1 MQPANSLRPAL
12 SERYLSWFLAALCCW
27 VIFQNLGA
35 AHLFE
40 PDEGRNAERARELL
54 LLNNWAIP
62 HENFL
67 PALDKTIFLYWLIAI
82 AYKLFGVS
90 EWSARLPSALAALG
104 CLFLVYQ
111 FARDRWGYWVALWS
125 TLILLTNI
133 QFFFYSRLVIFD
145 MTLTLLTTLVLIE
158 YRRALDTGNPHS
170 RPRHI
175 ALMSAAMGLATLA
188 KGPIGALLPAMV
200 IFFHLLLLRR
210 WSFLAWR
217 NLLLGGIVFSAI
229 VAPWAGWT
237 ETRYPG
243 YLRYFFWE
251 ENVLRFL
258 TPHFQRGEP
267 WYYFIIVLA
276 CGFFPWSLL
285 LPSTIKNTW
294 TKSLAKDNLFLIL
307 WIVVPFLFFS
317 ASNSKLP
324 HYILPIFPA
333 LSILTGQFIKSVS
346 EDPDIARRRVL
357 SLPWLALLLM
367 AAYLIVGSQWPALL
381 HHEIRETV
389 TQMSVFQR
397 TANIALILV
406 SAWFAFSAAR
416 GWWSPTG
423 TPVGRNPEQEA
434 PAKAGALVEGWQ
446 EQRVVYLRHCLGLAL
461 LLFCVAQMFA
471 AASLTRSAKTLAERA
486 SPFIRPQDQ
495 LVLYDAYLNGLPFYL
510 RVERPI
516 WVIWSGRS
524 KIIMQ
529 NIYVAQKQPTPA
541 PGFGPVLFTFE
552 EFAKEWKDEKQ
563 PLLVFLKQRQ
573 ISRLLRQGGNA
584 PRELT
589 TVGEFV
595 LVSHR

>member
-1 MQPANSLRPAL
+1 M
-12 SERYLSWFLAALCCW
+12 SWFLAALCCW

-54 LLNNWAIP
+54 VLNNWAIP

-104 CLFLVYQ
+104 CLLLVYK
-111 FARDRWGYWVALWS
+111 FARDRWGNWVALWS

-145 MTLTLLTTLVLIE
+145 MTLTFLTTLALIE
-158 YRRALDTGNPHS
+158 YSQALDTGDPHS

-175 ALMSAAMGLATLA
+175 VLMSAAMGLATLA

-237 ETRYPG
+237 ETKHPG

-307 WIVVPFLFFS
+307 WSVVPFLFFS

-333 LSILTGQFIKSVS
+333 LSIMTGRYINAISA
-346 EDPDIARRRVL
+346 DPGATRRWVL
-357 SLPWLALLLM
+357 CLPWLALLLIVT
-367 AAYLIVGSQWPALL
+367 YLIIGVYQPALL

-389 TQMSVFQR
+389 TQMSVLQQ

-406 SAWFAFSAAR
+406 SAWFAFSALK
-416 GWWSPTG
+416 
-423 TPVGRNPEQEA
+423 GRWQ
-434 PAKAGALVEGWQ
+434 WQ
-446 EQRVVYLRHCLGLAL
+446 EQLVVYLRHCLGLVL

-471 AASLTRSAKTLAERA
+471 AASQTRSAKTLAERA

-541 PGFGPVLFTFE
+541 LGFGPVLFTFE
-552 EFAKEWKDEKQ
+552 EFAKEWKEAKQ

-573 ISRLLRQGGNA
+573 LSRLLRQGGDT
-584 PRELT
+584 PRELAR
-589 TVGEFV
+589 VGEFV

>member
-1 MQPANSLRPAL
+1 M
-12 SERYLSWFLAALCCW
+12 
-27 VIFQNLGA
+27 VFQNLGA

-67 PALDKTIFLYWLIAI
+67 PALDKTIVLYWLIAI
-82 AYKLFGVS
+82 AYKCFGVS

-104 CLFLVYQ
+104 CLLLVYR
-111 FARDRWGYWVALWS
+111 FARDRWGNWVALWS

-145 MTLTLLTTLVLIE
+145 MTLALFMTLALIE
-158 YRRALDTGNPHS
+158 YHQALETGDPHA

-267 WYYFIIVLA
+267 WYYFIIVVA

-285 LPSTIKNTW
+285 LPSTVKNTW
-294 TKSLAKDNLFLIL
+294 NKSPAKDNLFLIL

-333 LSILTGQFIKSVS
+333 LSILTGRYISAIG
-346 EDPDIARRRVL
+346 EDPGTNRRWVL
-357 SLPWLALLLM
+357 CLPWLALLCM
-367 AAYLIVGSQWPALL
+367 ATYLIIGAYQPALL
-381 HHEIRETV
+381 HREIRETV
-389 TQMSVFQR
+389 TQMSVFQQ
-397 TANIALILV
+397 TTNIALIIV

-416 GWWSPTG
+416 GLWSPTG
-423 TPVGRNPEQEA
+423 TPVGRNPEREP
-434 PAKAGALVEGWQ
+434 PAKAGARVEGWK
-446 EQRVVYLRHCLGLAL
+446 EQRAVYLYHCLGMAL
-461 LLFCVAQMFA
+461 LLFFVAQTFA
-471 AASLTRSAKTLAERA
+471 AASQTRSAKTLAERA

-529 NIYVAQKQPTPA
+529 NIYVAQKQPAPA

-552 EFAKEWKDEKQ
+552 EFAKEWREAKQ

-573 ISRLLRQGGNA
+573 IARLLRQGGDI
-584 PRELT
+584 PKELT
-589 TVGEFV
+589 RVGEFV
-595 LVSHR
+595 LVSNR

>member
-1 MQPANSLRPAL
+1 M
-12 SERYLSWFLAALCCW
+12 SWFLAALCCW

-54 LLNNWAIP
+54 VLNNWAIP

-67 PALDKTIFLYWLIAI
+67 PALDKTIFLYWLIAV

-104 CLFLVYQ
+104 CLLLVYK
-111 FARDRWGYWVALWS
+111 FARDRWGNWVALWS

-145 MTLTLLTTLVLIE
+145 MTLTFLTTLALIE
-158 YRRALDTGNPHS
+158 YSQALDTGDPHS

-175 ALMSAAMGLATLA
+175 VLMSAAMGLATLA

-237 ETRYPG
+237 ETKHPG

-307 WIVVPFLFFS
+307 WSVVPFLFFS

-333 LSILTGQFIKSVS
+333 LSIMTGRYINAISA
-346 EDPDIARRRVL
+346 DPGATRRWVL
-357 SLPWLALLLM
+357 CLPWLALLLIVT
-367 AAYLIVGSQWPALL
+367 YLIIGVYQPALL

-389 TQMSVFQR
+389 TQMSVLQQ

-406 SAWFAFSAAR
+406 SAWFAVSALK
-416 GWWSPTG
+416 
-423 TPVGRNPEQEA
+423 GR
-434 PAKAGALVEGWQ
+434 WQ
-446 EQRVVYLRHCLGLAL
+446 EQRVVYLRHCLGLVL

-471 AASLTRSAKTLAERA
+471 AASQTRSAKTLAERA

-541 PGFGPVLFTFE
+541 LGFGPVLFTFE
-552 EFAKEWKDEKQ
+552 EFAKEWKEAKQ

-573 ISRLLRQGGNA
+573 LSRLLRQGGDT
-584 PRELT
+584 PRELAR
-589 TVGEFV
+589 VGEFV

>member
-1 MQPANSLRPAL
+1 M
-12 SERYLSWFLAALCCW
+12 SWFLAALCCW

-54 LLNNWAIP
+54 VLNNWAIP

-104 CLFLVYQ
+104 CLLLVYK
-111 FARDRWGYWVALWS
+111 FARDRWGNWVALWS

-145 MTLTLLTTLVLIE
+145 MTLTFLTTLALIE
-158 YRRALDTGNPHS
+158 YSQALDTGDPHS

-175 ALMSAAMGLATLA
+175 VLMSAAMGLATLA

-200 IFFHLLLLRR
+200 VFFHLLLLRR
-210 WSFLAWR
+210 WAFLTWR

-237 ETRYPG
+237 ETKHPG

-307 WIVVPFLFFS
+307 WSVVPFLFFS

-333 LSILTGQFIKSVS
+333 LSIMTGRYINAISA
-346 EDPDIARRRVL
+346 DPGATRRWVL
-357 SLPWLALLLM
+357 CLPWLALLLIVT
-367 AAYLIVGSQWPALL
+367 YLIIGVYQPALL

-389 TQMSVFQR
+389 TQMSVLQQ

-406 SAWFAFSAAR
+406 SAWFAVNALK
-416 GWWSPTG
+416 
-423 TPVGRNPEQEA
+423 GR
-434 PAKAGALVEGWQ
+434 WQ
-446 EQRVVYLRHCLGLAL
+446 EQRVVYLRHCLGLVL

-471 AASLTRSAKTLAERA
+471 AASQTRSAKTLAERA

-495 LVLYDAYLNGLPFYL
+495 LVLYDAYLNGLPYYL

-541 PGFGPVLFTFE
+541 LGFGPVLFTFE
-552 EFAKEWKDEKQ
+552 EFAKEWKEAKQ

-573 ISRLLRQGGNA
+573 LSRLLRQGGDT
-584 PRELT
+584 PRELAR
-589 TVGEFV
+589 VGEFV

>member
-1 MQPANSLRPAL
+1 MQFANSSRSVF
-12 SERYLSWFLAALCCW
+12 SERYLSWFLAVLCCW

-54 LLNNWAIP
+54 LINNWAIP

-104 CLFLVYQ
+104 CLLLVYR
-111 FARDRWGYWVALWS
+111 FVRDRWGNWAALWS
-125 TLILLTNI
+125 ALILLTNI

-145 MTLTLLTTLVLIE
+145 MTLTFLTTLALIE
-158 YRRALDTGNPHS
+158 YHQALDTGEPNARS
-170 RPRHI
+170 RHI
-175 ALMSAAMGLATLA
+175 LVMSAAMGLATLV

-210 WSFLAWR
+210 WSFLTWR

-229 VAPWAGWT
+229 VAPWAAWT
-237 ETRYPG
+237 ESKHPG

-267 WYYFIIVLA
+267 WYYFIIVVV
-276 CGFFPWSLL
+276 CGFFPWSFL

-294 TKSLAKDNLFLIL
+294 NKSLAKENLFLIL

-333 LSILTGQFIKSVS
+333 LAILTAQSIEAIS
-346 EDPDIARRRVL
+346 ENPATTRRRVL
-357 SLPWLALLLM
+357 SLPWLALLLILLYLLIG
-367 AAYLIVGSQWPALL
+367 AYQPALL

-397 TANIALILV
+397 TANIALIFV
-406 SAWFAFSAAR
+406 SAWFAFSALK
-416 GWWSPTG
+416 
-423 TPVGRNPEQEA
+423 GR
-434 PAKAGALVEGWQ
+434 WQ
-446 EQRVVYLRHCLGLAL
+446 EQRSVYLWHCLGMAL
-461 LLFCVAQMFA
+461 LFLFVAQTFA
-471 AASLTRSAKTLAERA
+471 AASQTRSAKTLAERA
-486 SPFIRPQDQ
+486 NPFIRPESQ
-495 LVLYDAYLNGLPFYL
+495 LVFYDVYLNGMPFYL

-516 WVIWSGRS
+516 WVIWSGRN

-529 NIYVAQKQPTPA
+529 NIYVAQKQPAPA
-541 PGFGPVLFTFE
+541 PGYGPVLFTFE
-552 EFAKEWKDEKQ
+552 EFAKEWKDGKQ
-563 PLLVFLKQRQ
+563 PLLVFLKRRQ
-573 ISRLLRQGGNA
+573 ISRLLPQGGDI
-584 PRELT
+584 PKELT
-589 TVGEFV
+589 RAGEFV
-595 LVSHR
+595 LVSNH

>member
-1 MQPANSLRPAL
+1 M
-12 SERYLSWFLAALCCW
+12 SWFLAALCCW

-54 LLNNWAIP
+54 VLNNWAIP

-82 AYKLFGVS
+82 TYKLFGVS

-104 CLFLVYQ
+104 CLLLVYK
-111 FARDRWGYWVALWS
+111 FARDRWGNWVALWS

-145 MTLTLLTTLVLIE
+145 MTLTFLTTLALIE
-158 YRRALDTGNPHS
+158 YSQALDTGDPHS

-175 ALMSAAMGLATLA
+175 VLMSAAMGLATLA

-237 ETRYPG
+237 ETKHPG

-307 WIVVPFLFFS
+307 WSVGRYINAIS
-317 ASNSKLP
+317 A
-324 HYILPIFPA
+324 
-333 LSILTGQFIKSVS
+333 
-346 EDPDIARRRVL
+346 DPGATRRWVL
-357 SLPWLALLLM
+357 CLPWLALLLIVT
-367 AAYLIVGSQWPALL
+367 YLIIGVYQPALL

-389 TQMSVFQR
+389 TQMSVLQQ

-406 SAWFAFSAAR
+406 SAWFAFSALK
-416 GWWSPTG
+416 
-423 TPVGRNPEQEA
+423 GRWQ
-434 PAKAGALVEGWQ
+434 WQ
-446 EQRVVYLRHCLGLAL
+446 EQLVVYLRHCLGLVL

-471 AASLTRSAKTLAERA
+471 AASQTRSAKTLAERA

-510 RVERPI
+510 RVARPI

-541 PGFGPVLFTFE
+541 LGFGPVLFTFE
-552 EFAKEWKDEKQ
+552 EFAKEWKEAKQ

-573 ISRLLRQGGNA
+573 LSRLLRQGGDT
-584 PRELT
+584 PRELAR
-589 TVGEFV
+589 VGEFV

>member
-1 MQPANSLRPAL
+1 MQPANGLRPPF
-12 SERYLSWFLAALCCW
+12 SERYWPWFLAVVCCL

-67 PALDKTIFLYWLIAI
+67 PALDKTIFFYWLIAI
-82 AYKLFGVS
+82 AYKCFGVS

-104 CLFLVYQ
+104 CLLLVYR
-111 FARDRWGYWVALWS
+111 FGRERWGSWEARWS

-133 QFFFYSRLVIFD
+133 EFFLYSRIVIFD
-145 MTLTLLTTLVLIE
+145 MTLTFFTTLALIA
-158 YRRALDTGNPHS
+158 YHQALNTGDRNA

-175 ALMSAAMGLATLA
+175 IVMSAAMGLATLA

-200 IFFHLLLLRR
+200 IFFHLLFLRK

-237 ETRYPG
+237 EASYPG

-258 TPHFQRGEP
+258 TPHFQRSEP
-267 WYYFIIVLA
+267 WYYFIIVVA

-285 LPSTIKNTW
+285 LPSAIKNTW
-294 TKSLAKDNLFLIL
+294 SKSLAKDNLFLIL

-317 ASNSKLP
+317 ASHSKLP

-333 LSILTGQFIKSVS
+333 LSVLTGRCVKAIS
-346 EDPDIARRRVL
+346 EDPAVARRWVL
-357 SLPWLALLLM
+357 CLPWLALFMM
-367 AAYLIVGSQWPALL
+367 ATFLIIGANWPALL

-389 TQMSVFQR
+389 TQMPALQR
-397 TANIALILV
+397 SANIVLIFV
-406 SAWFAFSAAR
+406 TAWFAFSAAR
-416 GWWSPTG
+416 ELW
-423 TPVGRNPEQEA
+423 
-434 PAKAGALVEGWQ
+434 K
-446 EQRVVYLRHCLGLAL
+446 EQRVVYLCHCLGMAL
-461 LLFCVAQMFA
+461 LLFFVGQIFA
-471 AASLTRSAKTLAERA
+471 AASQTRSAKTLAERA
-486 SPFIRPQDQ
+486 SPFIKPQDQ
-495 LVLYDAYLNGLPFYL
+495 LVFYDVYLNGLLFYL

-516 WVIWSGRS
+516 WVIWSGRR

-529 NIYVAQKQPTPA
+529 NIYVAQKQPAPA
-541 PGFGPVLFTFE
+541 PGYGPVLFTFE
-552 EFAKEWKDEKQ
+552 EFAKEWKEAKQ

-573 ISRLLRQGGNA
+573 TPRLSRQGRDI

-589 TVGEFV
+589 RAGEFV
-595 LVSHR
+595 LVSIP

>member
-1 MQPANSLRPAL
+1 M
-12 SERYLSWFLAALCCW
+12 
-27 VIFQNLGA
+27 VFQNLGA

-104 CLFLVYQ
+104 CLLLVYR
-111 FARDRWGYWVALWS
+111 FAHDRWGNWVALWS

-145 MTLTLLTTLVLIE
+145 MTLALFTTLALIE
-158 YRRALDTGNPHS
+158 YHQALETGDPHA

-251 ENVLRFL
+251 ENILRFL

-267 WYYFIIVLA
+267 WYYFFIVLA

-285 LPSTIKNTW
+285 LPSTVKNTW
-294 TKSLAKDNLFLIL
+294 NKSPAKDNLFLIL

-333 LSILTGQFIKSVS
+333 LSILTGRYINAIS
-346 EDPDIARRRVL
+346 EDPGTTRRWVL
-357 SLPWLALLLM
+357 SLPWLALLCM
-367 AAYLIVGSQWPALL
+367 ATYLIIGAYQPALL
-381 HHEIRETV
+381 HREIRETV
-389 TQMSVFQR
+389 TQMSVFQQ
-397 TANIALILV
+397 TTSIALIFV
-406 SAWFAFSAAR
+406 AAWFAFS
-416 GWWSPTG
+416 GLK
-423 TPVGRNPEQEA
+423 GR
-434 PAKAGALVEGWQ
+434 WQ
-446 EQRVVYLRHCLGLAL
+446 EQRSVYLWHCLGMAL
-461 LLFCVAQMFA
+461 LFLFVAQTFA
-471 AASLTRSAKTLAERA
+471 AASQTRSAKTLAERA
-486 SPFIRPQDQ
+486 SAFIRPQDQ
-495 LVLYDAYLNGLPFYL
+495 LVFYDVYLNGLPFYL

-516 WVIWSGRS
+516 WVIWSGQS

-529 NIYVAQKQPTPA
+529 NIYVAQKQPAPA
-541 PGFGPVLFTFE
+541 PGYGPVLFTFE
-552 EFAKEWKDEKQ
+552 EFAKEWKDGKQ
-563 PLLVFLKQRQ
+563 ALLVFLKQRQ
-573 ISRLLRQGGNA
+573 ISRLSRQGGELLK
-584 PRELT
+584 ELT
-589 TVGEFV
+589 RAGEFV
-595 LVSHR
+595 VVSNH

>member
-1 MQPANSLRPAL
+1 M
-12 SERYLSWFLAALCCW
+12 
-27 VIFQNLGA
+27 VFQNLGA

-104 CLFLVYQ
+104 CLLLVYR
-111 FARDRWGYWVALWS
+111 FARDRWGNWVALWS

-145 MTLTLLTTLVLIE
+145 MTLALFMTLALIE
-158 YRRALDTGNPHS
+158 YHQALETGDPHA

-267 WYYFIIVLA
+267 WYYFITVVA

-285 LPSTIKNTW
+285 LPSTVKNTW
-294 TKSLAKDNLFLIL
+294 NKSPAKDNLFLIL

-333 LSILTGQFIKSVS
+333 LSILTGRYINAIG
-346 EDPDIARRRVL
+346 EDPGTTRRCVL
-357 SLPWLALLLM
+357 CLPWLALLLIVN
-367 AAYLIVGSQWPALL
+367 YLIIGAYQPALL
-381 HHEIRETV
+381 HREIRETV
-389 TQMSVFQR
+389 TQMSVFQQ
-397 TANIALILV
+397 TTNIALIIV
-406 SAWFAFSAAR
+406 SAWFAFSALK
-416 GWWSPTG
+416 
-423 TPVGRNPEQEA
+423 GR
-434 PAKAGALVEGWQ
+434 WQ
-446 EQRVVYLRHCLGLAL
+446 KQRSVYLWHCLGMAL
-461 LLFCVAQMFA
+461 LFLFVAQTFVT
-471 AASLTRSAKTLAERA
+471 ASQTRSAKTLAERA
-486 SPFIRPQDQ
+486 SPFMRPDSQT
-495 LVLYDAYLNGLPFYL
+495 VFYDVYLNGMPFYL

-529 NIYVAQKQPTPA
+529 NIYVAQKQPAPA

-552 EFAKEWKDEKQ
+552 EFAKEWKNGKR

-573 ISRLLRQGGNA
+573 MSRLLRQGGDI
-584 PRELT
+584 PKELT
-589 TVGEFV
+589 RVGEFI
-595 LVSHR
+595 LVGNH